1 MKRITNIRQKLLL
14 GILALALLPT
24 SCAQPAATPTPYD
37 DIAGGVYPGEVWQE
51 ATTPEQLGWSSE
63 KLAKAREYSERIG
76 SAAVMVVDDGVV
88 IDAWGDITR
97 NYQCHSMRKSLIS
110 ALYGI
115 YVADGVIDTS
125 RTLKEL
131 GIDDY
136 TPLIETEKQATVAD
150 LLRARSGVYIPAAGE
165 APSMKAMRPERGS
178 HAPGTFWYYNNWDF
192 NALGTIFDQETG
204 EENIYQAFKTR
215 IADPIGMQDYP
226 IEDLEYFYDPYS
238 MHPYYGF
245 RMSTRDLARFGLLF
259 LREGQ
264 WQDEQIVPPD
274 WVRESTASHSE
285 RGPDSGYGYMWWT
298 GVKGGLFPNVE
309 VKEHSYYASG
319 YRGHSVIV
327 LPYRNLVI
335 AHRVNTDGG
344 SVSLDDAQIGL
355 LLWLILDAAGET
367 EIGEAPFIDSAKGVR
382 LTAETLHETIAG
394 STLQSG
400 SGSEKVVISL
410 SEDGNISA
418 SLNDVLLDT
427 GKWWTE
433 GDKLCVELKSSNSEG
448 GCLLVVLDG
457 STIKLFDLDG
467 VLEEKFTYS
476 KD

>member
-1 MKRITNIRQKLLL
+1 MKKQLLFAAM
-14 GILALALLPT
+14 ALTVLLT
-24 SCAQPAATPTPYD
+24 SCGQPPASPTPTP
-37 DIAGGVYPGEVWQE
+37 AVYPDATWQSAE
-51 ATTPEQLGWSSE
+51 KPEDLGWSLE
-63 KLAKAREYSERIG
+63 KLAAVQEFSEKIG
-76 SAAVMVVDDGVV
+76 TAAVMIVDDGVV
-88 IDAWGDITR
+88 VDAWGDITR

-115 YVADGVIDTS
+115 YVADGKIDLS

-136 TPLIETEKQATVAD
+136 TPLTETEKQATVAD
-150 LLRARSGVYIPAAGE
+150 LLKARSGVYIPAAGE
-165 APSMKAMRPERGS
+165 AASMKAKRPERGS
-178 HAPGTFWYYNNWDF
+178 HLPGTFWYYNNWDF
-192 NALGTIFDQETG
+192 NTLGTIFDTETG

-226 IEDLEYFYDPYS
+226 IEDLRYSYESCS

-259 LREGQ
+259 LREGR
-264 WQDEQIVPPD
+264 WQDQQIVPAD

-285 RGPDSGYGYMWWT
+285 HGPDGGYGYLWWT
-298 GVKGGLFPNVE
+298 GVKGGLLPNVE

-319 YRGHSVIV
+319 YRGHRVIV

-335 AHRVNTDGG
+335 VHRVNTDQGD
-344 SVSLDDAQIGL
+344 VDLDDAQIGL

-394 STLQSG
+394 STLQTG
-400 SGSEKVVISL
+400 SGSELCVVTL
-410 SEDGNISA
+410 SEDGKVSA

-427 GKWWTE
+427 GEWWTE
-433 GDKLCVELKSSNSEG
+433 GDTLCFKLTSLSPEG
-448 GCLLVVLDG
+448 TCSLVVLDG
-457 STIKLFDLDG
+457 STIRLFDLDG
-467 VLEEKFTYS
+467 VVEQKFTYS
-476 KD
+476 NP